1 MSTFLPVE
9 LTPLHKSLR
18 GKSMPEALDTA
29 AATWPDEL
37 AFHEIEGLQRSLSW
51 AEFRSAVTGLRSGLE
66 AAGVSPGDKVGVL
79 ITNRIEFP
87 VTWFAVVEAGA
98 AIVPLNP
105 KYTSKEIDF
114 VLGDAGATWLVGEGT
129 LVEAHVVDGRVG
141 PVDLSRVVLVDAE
154 NPAALSYTDLLAS
167 AATDRRTDIDPLEVT
182 NIQFTSG
189 TTGLPKG
196 CLLTHEYW
204 MELGIF
210 GSLLDISSRR
220 LLADH
225 PFYYMQNQA
234 YLMLAIF
241 KGGTLYIT
249 PGLSRRKFM
258 SWLHDFQIDFAWI
271 DEDMLEFPEDPR
283 DGKLAMKR
291 APVAGMPGWAY
302 EPLLQRF
309 GIRGRECYASTELGN
324 GTAVPYDRD
333 DLAGNG
339 SMGFCFPNRESKVVD
354 ENFDEVPAGT
364 AGELCMRGP
373 GIMLGYHNR
382 PEANAELFLEG
393 GWFRTGDIV
402 VKEADGQHFYKG
414 RVRDMIRRSG
424 ENISAAEVEAQIA
437 TLDGVWEVAAVPVP
451 DPARDEEV
459 KIIVVREPGSRLSAE
474 DIVTWARQGLASF
487 KVPRYVEFR
496 DELPYTPSGK
506 IHKAALKEEPEP
518 LHGGVVD
525 TKGLTG

>member
-1 MSTFLPVE
+1 MPTTLTAE
-9 LTPLHKSLR
+9 LTPIQASLR
-18 GKSMPEALDTA
+18 GKSMPDALDMA
-29 AATWPDEL
+29 AVTWPENL
-37 AFHEIEGLQRSLSW
+37 AFHEIEGEQRSLTW
-51 AEFRSAVTGLRSGLE
+51 AEFRDAVTNLRSGLE
-66 AAGVSPGDKVGVL
+66 AAGVSPGQKVGLL

-87 VTWFAVVEAGA
+87 IVWFAVVEAGA

-114 VLGDAGATWLVGEGT
+114 ILGDAGATWLVGEGA
-129 LVEAHVVDGRVG
+129 LVDAHVTEGKVG
-141 PVDLSRVVLVDAE
+141 PVSVEQIVSIGVSDQAV
-154 NPAALSYTDLLAS
+154 LSYEKLLNTP
-167 AATDRRTDIDPLEVT
+167 ATARRTHIDPLEVT

-204 MELGIF
+204 MELGIY
-210 GSLLDISSRR
+210 GSLLDVSSTR

-258 SWLHDFQIDFAWI
+258 NWLHDYAIDFAWI

-283 DGKLAMKR
+283 DADLKMKR

-302 EPLLQRF
+302 EPILQRF

-354 ENFDEVPAGT
+354 ENFNEVPAGT
-364 AGELCMRGP
+364 PGELCMRGT
-373 GIMLGYHNR
+373 GLMLGYHNR
-382 PEANAELFLEG
+382 PEANAELFLDG

-402 VKEADGQHFYKG
+402 TKEADGQHYYKG

-437 TLDGVWEVAAVPVP
+437 TLDGVEDLAAVPVP
-451 DPARDEEV
+451 DPDREEEV
-459 KIIVVREPGSRLSAE
+459 KIIVVREAGSNLTAE
-474 DIVTWARQGLASF
+474 EVVAWAREGLAPF

-506 IHKAALKEEPEP
+506 IHKAALKEEAEP
-518 LHGGVVD
+518 LHDGVID
-525 TKGLTG
+525 TKA